1 MDITIEL
8 NLGIIDLITQEAVDS
23 EESTVI
29 LVTTEKGDIAV
40 VSSMGERGAL
50 GFITQLDKKVVL
62 DYWGDEEIS
71 PWITAPPESVCFVV
85 MDDLKY
91 VVSRKWTEVQGE
103 VTHVARVRCPGDR
116 EIYRKAFEC
125 DSALNAIEIV
135 HMAKELVGI

>member
-23 EESTVI
+23 EESTVT
-29 LVTTEKGDIAV
+29 LVPTEKGDIAV

-50 GFITQLDKKVVL
+50 GFIAQLDKKVVL

-103 VTHVARVRCPGDR
+103 VTHTAKVSCPADR
-116 EIYRKAFEC
+116 TICRKRFEC
-125 DSALNAIEIV
+125 DGALRAPESV
-135 HMAKELVGI
+135 LMAKELAGI